1 MGVGTMPSPECY
13 WDKGFILTRG
23 QDSMAFWAACRLW
36 GGHPRKAPSTYR
48 FSSKSLSQKCISGA
62 PIGSSLTSW
71 EAVFVIIQAPL
82 GILGMLSVW
91 DAQELSGTVSWP
103 TSSMTL
109 GNPTSP
115 SYLWGEKSVYN
126 DPSSEPN
133 SVLHANI
140 EHLFKMWF

>member
-13 WDKGFILTRG
+13 WDKAFILTSE
-23 QDSMAFWAACRLW
+23 QDSMTFWAACRLER
-36 GGHPRKAPSTYR
+36 HPRKAPSTYR

-71 EAVFVIIQAPL
+71 GAVCNIIQAPL
-82 GILGMLSVW
+82 GILGMLGVW
-91 DAQELSGTVSWP
+91 DAQELSGTVSWS

-115 SYLWGEKSVYN
+115 SHLWGKKSVYN
-126 DPSSEPN
+126 DLSSEPN